1 MVKVFQV
8 KGMSCTGCSARLA
21 RVISK
26 MPGVSKAQVDFE
38 TARMTVEYD
47 ETSTDVQKI
56 VDMTEETGYEAVLA

>member
-1 MVKVFQV
+1 
-8 KGMSCTGCSARLA
+8 
-21 RVISK
+21 
-26 MPGVSKAQVDFE
+26 MPGVYKAQVDFE